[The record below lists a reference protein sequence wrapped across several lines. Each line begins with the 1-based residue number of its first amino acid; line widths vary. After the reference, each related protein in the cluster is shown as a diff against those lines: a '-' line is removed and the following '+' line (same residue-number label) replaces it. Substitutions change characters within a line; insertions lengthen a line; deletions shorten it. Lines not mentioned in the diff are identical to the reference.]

1 MQLGSEE
8 TIGRTWHQPRSLLA
22 DCLVQGVASASV
34 FAEVSGRTQ
43 PWKTGGGAGL
53 PPVCPSGAPC
63 RTQRGARAVPAP
75 GHRVHSDLHHLHS
88 SFRSR
93 EAARA
98 GLMLHGPV
106 RGVGLRCQ
114 KGGAAPA
121 PCVCAVLRGAASS
134 CAAGRGREGMQI
146 SAAAAGKPGAV
157 CRRQLRANPVPFLLP
172 FFQTEIAKRLNTIL
186 AQIMPFLSQ
195 EVRTFPCPGWGL
207 CFPREPSPTRAAFW
221 GAGVALGEA
230 GLSPPWVL

>member
-8 TIGRTWHQPRSLLA
+8 TIGSTWHQPRSLLA
-22 DCLVQGVASASV
+22 NCLVQGVASASV

-75 GHRVHSDLHHLHS
+75 GHRIHSDLHHLHS

-93 EAARA
+93 EAAWA
-98 GLMLHGPV
+98 GFVLHGPM

-121 PCVCAVLRGAASS
+121 PCCGHGAPRALLPGSRFLLR
-134 CAAGRGREGMQI
+134 RGEGMGGEGMQI
-146 SAAAAGKPGAV
+146 SAAAAAGKPGAV
-157 CRRQLRANPVPFLLP
+157 CRRQLRANPCLFFFP
-172 FFQTEIAKRLNTIL
+172 FFRQKLL
-186 AQIMPFLSQ
+186 K
-195 EVRTFPCPGWGL
+195 G
-207 CFPREPSPTRAAFW
+207 
-221 GAGVALGEA
+221 
-230 GLSPPWVL
+230 